1 MEEIFPSGKHMAS
14 ENEGKFLP
22 QRRLGAPG
30 LPFSST

>member
-1 MEEIFPSGKHMAS
+1 MAS

-22 QRRLGAPG
+22 QRRVGPLG